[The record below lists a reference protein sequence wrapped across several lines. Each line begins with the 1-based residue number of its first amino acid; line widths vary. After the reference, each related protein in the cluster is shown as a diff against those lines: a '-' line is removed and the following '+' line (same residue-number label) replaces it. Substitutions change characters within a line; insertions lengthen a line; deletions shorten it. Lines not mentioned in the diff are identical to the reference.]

1 MNFSRS
7 YSKVYQEQLQEAEAF
22 DVCLNEIYMY
32 TAYALSDNII
42 NCVKA
47 LMEEQVKAIEVEHCY
62 SDSASEYINRYK
74 IQPQH
79 TLWQVHW
86 KWQATAAAVTV
97 TAQQYTVCGP

>member
-1 MNFSRS
+1 
-7 YSKVYQEQLQEAEAF
+7 
-22 DVCLNEIYMY
+22 MY

-79 TLWQVHW
+79 TL
-86 KWQATAAAVTV
+86 
-97 TAQQYTVCGP
+97 